1 MEEQQIVEK
10 VEKIKKESD
19 ELMQTDNVAELV
31 KNNVL
36 EFEYLNKKYRINKP
50 TFEQK
55 QQVNQERM
63 KKFVVMLKDPT
74 LVMEADLIKLY
85 ESRGISIKELDDK
98 FNLLKK
104 QREDYAMKLGK
115 ALEDKRPTEE
125 LEVFK
130 KEIEK
135 VIVDQSEIIMRKS
148 ILLDASLESQINV
161 FVYTYLAYLIAEVY
175 VHGKDLGNGNK
186 EPDSGWQKAWV
197 NYDDFLKEDEELVNK
212 VVWYS
217 TLISKNEVN
226 LS

>member
-63 KKFVVMLKDPT
+63 KKFVIMLKDPT

-161 FVYTYLAYLIAEVY
+161 FVYTYLAYLIAEIKV
-175 VHGKDLGNGNK
+175 G
-186 EPDSGWQKAWV
+186 EEWQKAWA